1 MSAMTVMYAAS
12 MVGECRLTRIS
23 SAGML
28 PRAGDGVL
36 EGEAT
41 LGRIVMRVFAKAG
54 TVILLAAGLT
64 FGGGAAHG
72 YAPEAPAVVSQA
84 AHPTAAKTLTAATP
98 KITGTAKVGSKLRA
112 SAGRWTS
119 GTTLT
124 YQWYASGEK
133 IVGAT
138 SSSHTLKSAQYGKR
152 IVVKVTGRKAGYTTV
167 TRTSAKTATVAS
179 SWAMRE
185 YGRFTPITRSG
196 VGDDVIK
203 LPKGAKAAIIRATH
217 SGDRN
222 FIVQGLDSAGDF
234 SALPVN
240 EIGEY
245 SGTTAI
251 GLMEYERGETKYREV
266 VADGRWKLVISP
278 VADAPS
284 IKSSSTGDGIFL
296 YNTTSLKK
304 AKITHKGSSNFIM
317 VYHRADTW
325 DLLVNEIGNYSG
337 TKTIKAGPGVM
348 EIIADGSWTF
358 RR

>member
-1 MSAMTVMYAAS
+1 
-12 MVGECRLTRIS
+12 
-23 SAGML
+23 
-28 PRAGDGVL
+28 
-36 EGEAT
+36 
-41 LGRIVMRVFAKAG
+41 MRVFTKAG
-54 TVILLAAGLT
+54 TAILLAAGLT

-72 YAPEAPAVVSQA
+72 DAPVAGPAVISQA
-84 AHPTAAKTLTAATP
+84 AQPTGAKTLTAATP

-138 SSSHTLKSAQYGKR
+138 SSSHTLKAAQYGKR
-152 IVVKVTGRKAGYTTV
+152 IVVKVTGRKAGYTTL
-167 TRTSAKTATVAS
+167 TRTSAKTPTVAS
-179 SWAMRE
+179 SWAQRE

-203 LPKGAKAAIIRATH
+203 LPQGAKAAIIKASHT
-217 SGDRN
+217 GDSN
-222 FIVQGLDSAGDF
+222 FIIQGLDSAGDF

-240 EIGEY
+240 EIGDY

-251 GLMEYERGETKYREV
+251 GPTDYERGETRYLEI

-278 VADAPS
+278 IADAPS
-284 IKSSSTGDGIFL
+284 IKSSGTGDSIFV

-317 VYHRADTW
+317 VYHRANSW

-348 EIIADGSWTF
+348 EIIADGAWTF